1 MWSDNSIKWVVNLA
15 VLHWPEPWKIYNT
28 HDSVITAWYSIAVSL
43 KHYAHGHCI
52 SVLHRGTP
60 TSNIGHIFQE
70 FDMVFLLEKTP
81 TSYIQWQSLSCHM
94 LAYASSACLY
104 GIATPLSCT
113 MYVLCNNTY
122 CRVGCTFKRKGPFNL
137 RRWRLESWPV
147 VYRATINALK
157 SETFDNQLWIM
168 NFRTLFSIFC
178 FLYYFSIN
186 DSMLPSVCYTV
197 IYMVRM

>member
-1 MWSDNSIKWVVNLA
+1 MWSDNSMKWVVVLLCCIGLNLGRSIIQMIQSWLHGT
-15 VLHWPEPWKIYNT
+15 VLQSLLN
-28 HDSVITAWYSIAVSL
+28 ITPMDIVFQCSTN
-43 KHYAHGHCI
+43 
-52 SVLHRGTP
+52 RGTP

-122 CRVGCTFKRKGPFNL
+122 RRVGCTFKRKGPFATNFWLGGFIWENDNL
-137 RRWRLESWPV
+137 NHDW
-147 VYRATINALK
+147 
-157 SETFDNQLWIM
+157 
-168 NFRTLFSIFC
+168 
-178 FLYYFSIN
+178 
-186 DSMLPSVCYTV
+186 
-197 IYMVRM
+197 